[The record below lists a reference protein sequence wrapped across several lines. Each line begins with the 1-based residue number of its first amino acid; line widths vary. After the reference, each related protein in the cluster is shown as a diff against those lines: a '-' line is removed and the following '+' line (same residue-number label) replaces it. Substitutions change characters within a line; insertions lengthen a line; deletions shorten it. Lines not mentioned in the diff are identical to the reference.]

1 MKKKKEELTF
11 GDIVAVFIPKLW
23 IIAIVAVV
31 CGSLMMLYSAVIKP
45 KTYTS
50 TTSIIVYNEAS
61 ENDTSNSDITAAQ
74 NMVAT
79 YSYII
84 KSDFFLETI
93 ITGSDDYAT
102 EINPLPGEY
111 GLTAQALRGAITT
124 EQEGETEIFKVR
136 VTMRDKEMAYAVANS
151 IYEYCTILLPE
162 KTPYTITVKTIDAPK
177 LAESANSKNTLTSG
191 VIGALVG
198 VVASLIV
205 IWLISVFDIVIHDKN
220 KLEDNFDLPI
230 LGVIPS
236 FDVPDAEVTKNA

>member
-23 IIAIVAVV
+23 IIAIVAV
-31 CGSLMMLYSAVIKP
+31 CAGALMMLYSAIFKP
-45 KTYTS
+45 QTFTS

-93 ITGSDDYAT
+93 INGSSDYDT
-102 EINPLPGEY
+102 EIKPLPEKY

-124 EQEGETEIFKVR
+124 EQEGETEIFKVK
-136 VTMRDKEMAYAVANS
+136 VTMRDKQMAYDVANS

-177 LAESANSKNTLTSG
+177 LAEWANGKNTVTNG

-205 IWLISVFDIVIHDKN
+205 IWLISVFDVVIHDKN
-220 KLEDNFDLPI
+220 KLEDNFELPI

-236 FDVPDAEVTKNA
+236 FDIPESEVTKDV